1 MSDFKASIIVPA
13 RNESTYINV
22 FLERLIENL
31 KSPAEILIVVD
42 NKEDSTLTSLQN
54 FDNSKIKVIT
64 LISSY

>member
-13 RNESTYINV
+13 RNESIYINV

-42 NKEDSTLTSLQN
+42 NKDDHTPPTASPARCWEA
-54 FDNSKIKVIT
+54 
-64 LISSY
+64 